1 MALMDAHLIDEL
13 LPMCRSNRPP
23 RSSCLRPLLT
33 LASDSSPFADRKQH
47 VTSHSSIEAAGK
59 QDVTVSSHAAA

>member
-1 MALMDAHLIDEL
+1 MASMDAHLIDEL

-33 LASDSSPFADRKQH
+33 LASDSPPFADRKQH